1 MKTENGKYILESF
14 RTPGNTFSESREEN
28 TFLLTGKCGQLLIA
42 QYLEIKA

>member
-28 TFLLTGKCGQLLIA
+28 MFLLTGKCGQLLIA